1 VIVGPAL
8 ALVLSLF
15 AHSTTLAPPT
25 PEMVRAAWKASEA
38 ALLDRHGE
46 ILHER
51 RVDATRRR
59 LAWTALDDVSSALVT
74 AVLASEDR
82 RFREHGGVDA
92 RAIAAAV
99 WLRLSGGGPRGGSTI
114 TMQLAGLLDPAL
126 RRRREPRG
134 LAQKWRQMRLAWAL
148 ESRWSK
154 EQILEA
160 YVNLVT
166 FRGELTGVAAGADGI
181 FGKAPHGLTGPESA
195 VLAALLRGPGASPDL
210 VRRRALALAGDAA
223 DAEQI
228 NASVERALVAGG
240 PHGPRRAE
248 ALHVAQRLLHAG
260 GDTRVVTTLDGGV
273 QRLAAETLRRHL
285 LTVRAARVADGAVLV
300 VDNASGDVLAY
311 VGSSG
316 DLSAAALV
324 DGVRARRQAGSTL
337 KPFLYGS
344 ALDQRLLTPATLLED
359 SPLEIA
365 VGGGLYRPRNY
376 DETFRGPVSAR
387 IALAASLNVPAVR
400 LLKLVGAEA
409 FVQTLR
415 QLGFGLDQS
424 GDWYGPALALGSAD
438 VTLWEMVGAYRA
450 LANGGVW
457 RPLRLTPANM
467 GGLATDPPSPPTL
480 GAPRQSRG
488 ALRYSDG
495 ADDAR
500 RVISED
506 AAFVVGHV
514 LADRESRSAT
524 FGLEN
529 VLATP
534 FWTAV
539 KTGTSKDMRDN
550 WCIGFSGRY
559 TVGVWVGNFSG
570 EPMRNVSGV
579 TGAAPVWVDVMTA
592 LHRSAPSPAPA
603 PPPGVVD
610 ARVAFA
616 GDVEPP
622 RRDWFLRGTEPMTVA
637 AAATAHH
644 ARIVAPVTG
653 TVIAIDPEIPRDHQR
668 VAFEAHTAEPGL
680 RFVLD
685 DVEIGRAPGPLLW
698 EPRPGRHVLALHD
711 SEARLRDTVT
721 FEVRGLTEMGGLAT
735 GPPSPP
741 TLGAPR
747 RSRGAPRKARANS

>member
-1 VIVGPAL
+1 VILGPAL
-8 ALVLSLF
+8 ALVLSVL
-15 AHSTTLAPPT
+15 AHAAPPTSPT
-25 PEMVRAAWKASEA
+25 PEMVRGAWRPSDA

-46 ILHER
+46 TLHER

-59 LAWTALDDVSSALVT
+59 LAWTALDDVSPTLVA

-82 RFREHGGVDA
+82 RFRQHGGVDA
-92 RAIAAAV
+92 RALAAAA
-99 WLRLSGGGPRGGSTI
+99 WMRLRGGGPRGGSTI

-134 LAQKWRQMRLAWAL
+134 LAQKWRQIRQAWAL

-154 EQILEA
+154 NQILEA

-166 FRGELTGVAAGADGI
+166 FRGELTGVAAAADGI
-181 FGKAPHGLTGPESA
+181 FGKAPHGLTGPESV
-195 VLAALLRGPGASPDL
+195 VLAALLRGPGAPPEL
-210 VRRRALALAGDAA
+210 VRRRALALAGDAGGP
-223 DAEQI
+223 EQI
-228 NASVERALVAGG
+228 SASVERALVTGG
-240 PHGPRRAE
+240 PHAPRRAD
-248 ALHVAQRLLHAG
+248 APHVAHRLLHTG
-260 GDTRVVTTLDGGV
+260 GDLRVASTLDGDV
-273 QRLAAETLRRHL
+273 QRVATQTLRRHL
-285 LTVRAARVADGAVLV
+285 LGVRTARVADGAVLV

-316 DLSAAALV
+316 DLSAASLV

-337 KPFLYGS
+337 KPFLYGL
-344 ALDQRLLTPATLLED
+344 ALDQRLLTPATLVDD

-376 DETFRGPVSAR
+376 DESFRGPVSAR
-387 IALAASLNVPAVR
+387 TALAASLNVPAVR
-400 LLKLVGAEA
+400 VLELLGSET
-409 FVQTLR
+409 FVRELR
-415 QLGFGLDQS
+415 QLGVGLDQS

-457 RPLRLTPANM
+457 RPLRLTP
-467 GGLATDPPSPPTL
+467 GGSDP
-480 GAPRQSRG
+480 
-488 ALRYSDG
+488 
-495 ADDAR
+495 DAR
-500 RVISED
+500 RVISEET
-506 AAFVVGHV
+506 AFVVGHV

-550 WCIGFSGRY
+550 WCVGFSRRY

-579 TGAAPVWVDVMTA
+579 TGAAPVWVDVMGA
-592 LHRSAPSPAPA
+592 LHRAVASPVPA
-603 PPPGVVD
+603 PPAGVVA

-616 GDVEPP
+616 GDVEPA
-622 RRDWFLRGTEPMTVA
+622 RRDWFLRGTEPVGVA
-637 AAATAHH
+637 ATVSTHR
-644 ARIVAPVTG
+644 ARIVAPVSG
-653 TVIAIDPEIPRDHQR
+653 TVIAIDPEIPRDRQR
-668 VAFEAHTAEPGL
+668 VAFEADTAEPGL
-680 RFVLD
+680 RFMLD
-685 DVEIGRAPGPLLW
+685 DVELGPAPGPFLW
-698 EPRPGRHVLALHD
+698 APHAGRHVLTLRD

-721 FEVRGLTEMGGLAT
+721 FEVRG
-735 GPPSPP
+735 
-741 TLGAPR
+741 R
-747 RSRGAPRKARANS
+747 R